1 MTEDFLRELNPA
13 QLEAA
18 SAPGGPVL
26 VLAGA
31 GSGKTKTLVY
41 RIAHLLRSGVYPSQ
55 ILAVTFTNKAA
66 KEMRERIE
74 QLYLSLTPEDQ
85 RVEFALPFLG
95 TFHSVCV
102 RILRREGQHIG
113 IPSNFVIYDDGDRM
127 QLVKQILKNYLKVQD
142 IKQARPVLSL
152 ISKMK
157 NDGLDQSDLEF
168 SAKTSTEKLTAEV
181 WPIYQKKMDELNA
194 LDFDDLMSKVVQLFH
209 HFSRA
214 PSYIQS

>member
-74 QLYLSLTPEDQ
+74 QLYLSLTPRRSKSRVRTAIFRNLPQ
-85 RVEFALPFLG
+85 RLCANPAPRRS
-95 TFHSVCV
+95 THRHSIQL
-102 RILRREGQHIG
+102 RNLRRWRSHA
-113 IPSNFVIYDDGDRM
+113 
-127 QLVKQILKNYLKVQD
+127 
-142 IKQARPVLSL
+142 ARQTNP
-152 ISKMK
+152 
-157 NDGLDQSDLEF
+157 
-168 SAKTSTEKLTAEV
+168 
-181 WPIYQKKMDELNA
+181 
-194 LDFDDLMSKVVQLFH
+194 
-209 HFSRA
+209 
-214 PSYIQS
+214 

>member
-1 MTEDFLRELNPA
+1 MTEDFLSELNPA
-13 QLEAA
+13 QFEAA

-95 TFHSVCV
+95 TSTAFVCESCAEKVNTSAFH
-102 RILRREGQHIG
+102 
-113 IPSNFVIYDDGDRM
+113 P
-127 QLVKQILKNYLKVQD
+127 
-142 IKQARPVLSL
+142 
-152 ISKMK
+152 
-157 NDGLDQSDLEF
+157 
-168 SAKTSTEKLTAEV
+168 TS
-181 WPIYQKKMDELNA
+181 
-194 LDFDDLMSKVVQLFH
+194 
-209 HFSRA
+209 
-214 PSYIQS
+214 